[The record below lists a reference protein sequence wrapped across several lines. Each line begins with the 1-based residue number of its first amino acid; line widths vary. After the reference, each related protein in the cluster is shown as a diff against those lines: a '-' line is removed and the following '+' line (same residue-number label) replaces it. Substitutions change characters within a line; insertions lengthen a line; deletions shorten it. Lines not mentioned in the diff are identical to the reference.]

1 MKKIFNR
8 KYITAVMIIVLLLA
22 GAINRNYSQS
32 NKEETTKI
40 LGEAAYVNNDVAIEE
55 NSEYN
60 IAMNARDKARDEAK
74 ETLQDIINNPN
85 TTGEGRKSAEQE
97 LISLVK
103 ISKNEADCEMILK
116 EKGFENV
123 VVTITDA
130 GANVSVSIE
139 NPMNTE
145 IAQITETVSSVT
157 GIAAEKI
164 KILSGDWYS

>member
-164 KILSGDWYS
+164 KILSGD

>member
-1 MKKIFNR
+1 MKKFFNR
-8 KYITAVMIIVLLLA
+8 KYISAVMIIVLLLA

-130 GANVSVSIE
+130 GANVSVSIK

-164 KILSGDWYS
+164 KILSGD

>member
-74 ETLQDIINNPN
+74 ETLQDIIKNPN

-164 KILSGDWYS
+164 KILSGD